1 MYHGLHDYPQPGDPS
16 IKFRTPGYVSAYSES
31 RFHQKLTR
39 YAKAAGHEVVEKALR
54 LFYAAQSPDTPRWAK
69 TAIYGALGYFI
80 FPLDAIP
87 DFAALVGYTDDLGV
101 LAAALATVSMYITD
115 DIKERSRLTAE
126 KWFGPKDSDPYHE
139 KE

>member
-1 MYHGLHDYPQPGDPS
+1 M
-16 IKFRTPGYVSAYSES
+16 KFRPQGYTTAYSET
-31 RFHQKLTR
+31 RFWQKLSR
-39 YAKAAGHEVVEKALR
+39 YARVAGQEVVEKALW
-54 LFYAAQSPDTPRWAK
+54 LFYAAQSPNTPRWAK

-87 DFAALVGYTDDLGV
+87 DFAPMVGYTDDLGV

-115 DIKERSRLTAE
+115 DIKARARDKVEI
-126 KWFGPKDSDPYHE
+126 WFGSGITPPKSP

>member
-1 MYHGLHDYPQPGDPS
+1 MARQFQSFEKKFSDSGLW
-16 IKFRTPGYVSAYSES
+16 T
-31 RFHQKLTR
+31 KLAR
-39 YAKAAGHEVVEKALR
+39 YAKTAGREVVEKVLW
-54 LFYAAQSPDTPRWAK
+54 LYYAAQDPKTPRWAK

-101 LAAALATVSMYITD
+101 LLAALATVSAYVTEDVKARASNTM
-115 DIKERSRLTAE
+115 ER
-126 KWFGPKDSDPYHE
+126 WFGPARPAESGTVIDAE